1 MNKVTVI
8 GSGNVGSSCA
18 LYISEKGLGDVVLID
33 IVEGLAHG
41 TALDSVEAAP
51 IRNYDT
57 RITGTSDFSAMEG
70 SDVVVVTAGKAR
82 TPGMS
87 RDDLLQINAKI
98 IASVSKE
105 IARYA
110 PNTIVIMVS
119 NPLDVMSY
127 VALKVTGFALKRVVG
142 MAGVL
147 DSTRFRYF
155 LADKLNVNVGYTTAL
170 VLGGHGDS
178 MVPLPRYATVGG
190 IPIQELLSKD
200 DIDKLVERTR
210 KGGAEIVGYLK
221 TGSAFWAPAASAAE
235 MVECVVRD
243 KMRILPCS
251 AYLRGQYGIEGLFVG
266 VPVKLGK
273 NGVEEIVELNLSK
286 EEGEALNSSAAGV
299 KAIIEKLEELRL
311 V

>member
-1 MNKVTVI
+1 MKKVTVV

-18 LYISEKGLGDVVLID
+18 LYISEKRLADVVLID
-33 IVEGLAHG
+33 VVEGLAHG
-41 TALDSVEAAP
+41 RALDSVEAAP

-57 RITGTSDFSAMEG
+57 RITGTTDFSYMMD

-98 IASVSKE
+98 IASVSRE

-110 PNTIVIMVS
+110 PNAILIMVS

-155 LADKLNVNVGYTTAL
+155 LADKLGVSVGDTTAL

-178 MVPLPRYATVGG
+178 MVPLPRYATVCG
-190 IPIQELLSKD
+190 IPITELLSKD

-235 MVECVVRD
+235 MVECIIRD

-251 AYLRGQYGIEGLFVG
+251 AYLRGEYGIEGLFVG

-273 NGVEEIVELNLSK
+273 NGVEEIIELSLSK
-286 EEGEALNSSAAGV
+286 EESEALNASAAGV

>member
-1 MNKVTVI
+1 MKKVTII
-8 GSGNVGSSCA
+8 GSGNVGAASA
-18 LYISEKGLGDVVLID
+18 LYISEKRLANVVLID
-33 IVEGLAHG
+33 VVKGLAHG
-41 TALDSVEAAP
+41 KALDSVEAAP
-51 IRNYDT
+51 IRHYDT
-57 RITGTSDFSAMEG
+57 TIQGTTDFSRMKD

-87 RDDLLQINAKI
+87 RDDLLQINTKI
-98 IASVSKE
+98 ITSVSKE

-110 PNTIVIMVS
+110 PNTIIIMVS

-127 VALKVTGFALKRVVG
+127 LALKVTGFALKRVVG

-155 LADKLNVNVGYTTAL
+155 LAAKLGVSVGDTTAL

-178 MVPLPRYATVGG
+178 MVPLPRYATVCG
-190 IPIQELLSKD
+190 IPIPELLSKD
-200 DIDKLVERTR
+200 VIDKLVERTR
-210 KGGAEIVGYLK
+210 KGGAEIVSYLK
-221 TGSAFWAPAASAAE
+221 TGSAFWAPAAATSE
-235 MVECVVRD
+235 MVECIIRD

-273 NGVEEIVELNLSK
+273 NGVEEIIELSLTK
-286 EEGEALNSSAAGV
+286 EEQEALNNSAAGV
-299 KAIIEKLEELRL
+299 KKIIEKLEDLQL
-311 V
+311 I

>member
-1 MNKVTVI
+1 MKKVAII
-8 GSGNVGSSCA
+8 GSGNVGASSA
-18 LYISEKGLGDVVLID
+18 LYISEKRLADVVLID
-33 IVEGLAHG
+33 ILEGLAHG
-41 TALDSVEAAP
+41 KALDSVEAAP
-51 IRNYDT
+51 IRQYDT
-57 RITGTSDFSAMEG
+57 RIQGTQDFSAMEG
-70 SDVVVVTAGKAR
+70 SDVIVVTAGKAR

-110 PNTIVIMVS
+110 PNAIIVMVS
-119 NPLDVMSY
+119 NPLDVMCY

-155 LADKLNVNVGYTTAL
+155 LADKLGVSVSDTNAL

-178 MVPLPRYATVGG
+178 MVPLPRYATVCG

-200 DIDKLVERTR
+200 VIDKLIERTR

-235 MVECVVRD
+235 MVECIIRD

-251 AYLRGQYGIEGLFVG
+251 AYLRGEYGIDGLFVG

-273 NGVEEIVELNLSK
+273 NGVEEIIELTLSK
-286 EEGEALNSSAAGV
+286 EESEALQNSAAGV
-299 KAIIEKLEELRL
+299 KAVIEKLEDLQL

>member
-1 MNKVTVI
+1 MKKVTII
-8 GSGNVGSSCA
+8 GSGNVGATSA
-18 LYISEKGLGDVVLID
+18 LYISEKRLADVILID
-33 IVEGLAHG
+33 VVEGLAHG
-41 TALDSVEAAP
+41 KALDSVEAAP

-57 RITGTSDFSAMEG
+57 RIYGTTDFSEMRD
-70 SDVVVVTAGKAR
+70 SDVIVVTAGKAR

-98 IASVSKE
+98 TTSVSRE

-110 PNTIVIMVS
+110 PNSIIIMVS

-127 VALKVTGFALKRVVG
+127 LALKVSGFALKRVVG

-155 LADKLNVNVGYTTAL
+155 LAAKLGVNVGDTTAL

-178 MVPLPRYATVGG
+178 MVPLPRYATVCGVP
-190 IPIQELLSKD
+190 IPELLSKD
-200 DIDKLVERTR
+200 VIDKLVERTR

-221 TGSAFWAPAASAAE
+221 TGSAFWAPAAAVSE

-251 AYLRGQYGIEGLFVG
+251 AYLRGEYGIEGLFVG

-273 NGVEEIVELNLSK
+273 NGVEEIVELSLNK
-286 EEGEALNSSAAGV
+286 EEQDALNQSAAGV
-299 KAIIEKLEELRL
+299 KAIIEKLEEMRL
-311 V
+311 I

>member
-1 MNKVTVI
+1 MKKVAII
-8 GSGNVGSSCA
+8 GSGNVGASSA
-18 LYISEKGLGDVVLID
+18 LYISEKRLADVVLID
-33 IVEGLAHG
+33 ILEGLAHG
-41 TALDSVEAAP
+41 KALDSVEAAP
-51 IRNYDT
+51 IRQYDT
-57 RITGTSDFSAMEG
+57 RIQGTQDFSAMEG
-70 SDVVVVTAGKAR
+70 SDVIVVTAGKAR

-110 PNTIVIMVS
+110 PNAIIVMVS
-119 NPLDVMSY
+119 NPLDVMCY

-155 LADKLNVNVGYTTAL
+155 LADKLGVSVSDTNAL

-178 MVPLPRYATVGG
+178 MVPLPRYATVCG

-200 DIDKLVERTR
+200 VIDKLIERTR

-235 MVECVVRD
+235 MVECIIRD

-251 AYLRGQYGIEGLFVG
+251 AYLRGEYGMG

-273 NGVEEIVELNLSK
+273 NGVEEIIELTLSK
-286 EEGEALNSSAAGV
+286 EESEALQNSAAGV
-299 KAIIEKLEELRL
+299 KAVIEKLEDLQL

>member
-1 MNKVTVI
+1 MKKVTII
-8 GSGNVGSSCA
+8 GSGNVGAASA
-18 LYISEKGLGDVVLID
+18 LYISEKRLANVVLID
-33 IVEGLAHG
+33 VVKGLAHG
-41 TALDSVEAAP
+41 KALDSVEAAP
-51 IRNYDT
+51 IRHYDT
-57 RITGTSDFSAMEG
+57 TIKGTTDFSMMKD

-98 IASVSKE
+98 ITSVSKE

-110 PNTIVIMVS
+110 PNTIIIMVS

-127 VALKVTGFALKRVVG
+127 LALKVTGFALKRIVG

-155 LADKLNVNVGYTTAL
+155 LAAKLGVSVGDTTAL

-178 MVPLPRYATVGG
+178 MVPLPRYATVCG
-190 IPIQELLSKD
+190 IPIPQLLSKD
-200 DIDKLVERTR
+200 VIDKLVERTR
-210 KGGAEIVGYLK
+210 KGGAEIVSYLK
-221 TGSAFWAPAASAAE
+221 TGSAFWAPAASTSE
-235 MVECVVRD
+235 MVECIIRD

-273 NGVEEIVELNLSK
+273 NGVEEIIELSLTK
-286 EEGEALNSSAAGV
+286 EEQEALNNSAAGV
-299 KAIIEKLEELRL
+299 KKIIEKLEDQQLI
-311 V
+311 

>member
-1 MNKVTVI
+1 MKKVAII
-8 GSGNVGSSCA
+8 GSGNVGASSA
-18 LYISEKGLGDVVLID
+18 LYISEKLLADVVLID
-33 IVEGLAHG
+33 ILEGLAHG
-41 TALDSVEAAP
+41 KALDSVEAAP
-51 IRNYDT
+51 IRQYDT
-57 RITGTSDFSAMEG
+57 RIQGTQDFSAMEG
-70 SDVVVVTAGKAR
+70 SDVIVVTAGKAR

-110 PNTIVIMVS
+110 PNAIIVMVS
-119 NPLDVMSY
+119 NPLDVMCY

-155 LADKLNVNVGYTTAL
+155 LADKLGVSVSDTNAL

-178 MVPLPRYATVGG
+178 MVPLPRYATVCG

-200 DIDKLVERTR
+200 VIDKLIERTR

-235 MVECVVRD
+235 MVECIIRD

-251 AYLRGQYGIEGLFVG
+251 AYLRGEYGIDGLFVG

-273 NGVEEIVELNLSK
+273 NGVEEIIELTLSK
-286 EEGEALNSSAAGV
+286 EESEALQNSAAGV
-299 KAIIEKLEELRL
+299 KAVIEKLEDLQL

>member
-1 MNKVTVI
+1 MKKVTII
-8 GSGNVGSSCA
+8 GSGNVGASSA
-18 LYISEKGLGDVVLID
+18 LYISEKRLADVVLID
-33 IVEGLAHG
+33 PVEGLAHG
-41 TALDSVEAAP
+41 KALDSVEAAP

-57 RITGTSDFSAMEG
+57 RITGTTDFSAMIG

-87 RDDLLQINAKI
+87 RDDLLQINTKI
-98 IASVSKE
+98 ITSVARE

-110 PNTIVIMVS
+110 PNAIIIMVS

-155 LADKLNVNVGYTTAL
+155 LADHLGVSVGDTTAL

-178 MVPLPRYATVGG
+178 MVPLPRYATVSG
-190 IPIQELLSKD
+190 IPIPELLPR
-200 DIDKLVERTR
+200 DIIDRLVERTR

-221 TGSAFWAPAASAAE
+221 TGSAFWAPAAAAAE
-235 MVECVVRD
+235 MVECVIRD

-251 AYLRGQYGIEGLFVG
+251 AYLRGEYGIEGLFVG

-273 NGVEEIVELNLSK
+273 NGVEEIIELNLNK
-286 EEGEALNSSAAGV
+286 DEAEALQTSAMGV
-299 KAIIEKLEELRL
+299 KNIIEKLEDLQL